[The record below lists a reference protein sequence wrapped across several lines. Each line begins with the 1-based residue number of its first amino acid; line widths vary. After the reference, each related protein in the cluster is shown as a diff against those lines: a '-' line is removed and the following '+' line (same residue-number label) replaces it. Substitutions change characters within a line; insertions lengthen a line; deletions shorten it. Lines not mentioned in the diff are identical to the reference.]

1 MRVFFGRWIVCR
13 KCSRWLD
20 PGEFRKLASRLP
32 YSYCR
37 KCESSVQRLA
47 RRRTISLKEEV
58 ISSTGGN

>member
-20 PGEFRKLASRLP
+20 PVEFRKLASRLP

-47 RRRTISLKEEV
+47 RLRIISLKDNV
-58 ISSTGGN
+58 ISFTGDN